1 MEVMKLLLELSEQVQ
16 AKQGEKADLREKVDD
31 VDQAVAQIL
40 GEIQKAAA
48 ACSHRR
54 CVTSMLCFRSCLWQ
68 GPERPPPPACKGGRS
83 PALNRPP
90 SHK

>member
-16 AKQGEKADLREKVDD
+16 AKQGDKAGLREKVDN

-48 ACSHRR
+48 ARSHRR
-54 CVTSMLCFRSCLWQ
+54 CLASMLCFHC
-68 GPERPPPPACKGGRS
+68 
-83 PALNRPP
+83 
-90 SHK
+90 